1 VTGESPRGR
10 FAGEF
15 AGGELE
21 GEETPAPSRDWD
33 AKTYDR
39 ISDPQLSWALE
50 QLGRLALAGDEVVLD
65 AGCGSGRVTAELV
78 DRVPRGRVYAV
89 DQAPSMVAHTRERL
103 GKRVTALRQDL
114 VELELPEPVDVA
126 FSNAT
131 FHWIPDH
138 DRLFA
143 RLYAALRPGG
153 RLLAQCGGM
162 GNIDAFRRLADEVA
176 AEPEFVAAF
185 VGWQRPWNY
194 ADAETTAARLQR
206 AGFAD
211 VECWLEPRQVV
222 LEDPRPFVST
232 VCLVRHLDPLPDAL
246 RGPFIDRVLQRAGT
260 PLRLDYVRLN
270 LTGRRPAH
278 R

>member
-1 VTGESPRGR
+1 MSAGHRPDQAAPPRPRGDV
-10 FAGEF
+10 
-15 AGGELE
+15 
-21 GEETPAPSRDWD
+21 RDWD
-33 AKTYDR
+33 AATYDR
-39 ISDPQLSWALE
+39 ISDPQLGWALE
-50 QLGRLALAGDEVVLD
+50 QLQRLALTGDEVVLD

-78 DRVPRGRVYAV
+78 DRVPEGRVYAI
-89 DQAPSMVAHTRERL
+89 DMAPSMVAHTRERL
-103 GKRVTALRQDL
+103 GERVTAFCQDL

-153 RLLAQCGGM
+153 RLLAQCGGL
-162 GNIDAFRRLADEVA
+162 GNIDAFRHLADEVA
-176 AEPEFVAAF
+176 AEPEFAPAF

-206 AGFAD
+206 AGFTD

-222 LEDPRPFVST
+222 LENPRPFVST
-232 VCLVRHLDPLPDAL
+232 VCLVRHLDPLPDTL
-246 RGPFIDRVLQRAGT
+246 RDPFIDRVLQRAGT

-270 LTGRRPAH
+270 LTGRRRPAH